1 MAKLTMSCTKAL
13 AQIVNQLGLEKPKI
27 TSEEI
32 DNGMFHA
39 TIEVDLVN
47 WVSMGFRGPREFTG
61 KSSISARRAI
71 RKAAGSVV
79 FSLEKYGMVKINDF
93 SGKKLKL
100 WKRRVMDIA
109 KICMEVAEER
119 DELEKN
125 HRYLER
131 KNGKLLVENARMK
144 VKISMLQDKIIC
156 LMEDKEGNTDLI
168 NENNQ
173 FNANS

>member
-1 MAKLTMSCTKAL
+1 MAKLTMSYTNAL
-13 AQIVNQLGLEKPKI
+13 AQIVNQLGLEEPKI

-39 TIEVDLVN
+39 TIEVDDLVN

-71 RKAAGSVV
+71 RKAARSVV

-100 WKRRVMDIA
+100 WKKRVMDIA
-109 KICMEVAEER
+109 NICVEVAEER

-125 HRYLER
+125 HKYLE
-131 KNGKLLVENARMK
+131 KKMASYMQRM
-144 VKISMLQDKIIC
+144 L
-156 LMEDKEGNTDLI
+156 E
-168 NENNQ
+168 
-173 FNANS
+173 